1 MASNTFVNK
10 TIYKYFRLNDEF
22 RFKLHTSKTL
32 SYENNKTP
40 WKTFIESKDLGVI
53 CLSYL
58 NDEYRIVDEKKWALS
73 KIKYGF

>member
-22 RFKLHTSKTL
+22 RYF
-32 SYENNKTP
+32 SYENNKSP

-58 NDEYRIVDEKKWALS
+58 KDEYRITDEKKWALA